1 MPPRNICTKEV
12 KQNMGTQDEAL
23 DPEIMGK
30 QLRKLRRSID
40 LTQEE
45 FAEKMH
51 LSKDTVSNYE
61 RGKSLIPHDLIKKL
75 CQEFNVSADNFYFE
89 TEKPLIEDKTINI
102 SDAFSKELEQCTD
115 FEKQQLLEM
124 LKIIRMKPVAV

>member
-1 MPPRNICTKEV
+1 
-12 KQNMGTQDEAL
+12 MGTQDEAF